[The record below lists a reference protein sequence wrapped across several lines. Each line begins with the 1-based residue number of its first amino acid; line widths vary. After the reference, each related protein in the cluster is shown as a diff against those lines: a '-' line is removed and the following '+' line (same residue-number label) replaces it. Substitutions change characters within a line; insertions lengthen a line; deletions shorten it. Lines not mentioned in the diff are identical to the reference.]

1 MQRTLR
7 IIVLNPKGGSGKT
20 TLATNLAAY
29 FASHGIKTALI
40 DYDSQGSSTDWL
52 ERRPHDYPA
61 IQCIS
66 AYRQPEGMTR
76 SFAMRT
82 EPGTEIVIT
91 DTPAALDL
99 LRFSAELNQA
109 DAILIP
115 VLPSE
120 IDIRAA
126 TDCVERLLT
135 KVRVRDS
142 EQRIAVLANRA
153 KANTKVYKKLVG
165 VLTSMSIPFI
175 TTLRDSQNY
184 ISSAEEGIGLFEMQN
199 TGVARDLKT
208 WQPVV
213 EWLSSRGCDVR
224 RPIPEQKPEQK
235 AKPAAEQT
243 AELKPEAQPE
253 QPAAPSDG
261 VA

>member
-1 MQRTLR
+1 MQR

-40 DYDSQGSSTDWL
+40 DHDSQGSSTDWL
-52 ERRPHDYPA
+52 ERRPHEYPT

-66 AYRQPEGMTR
+66 AYQQAHGITR
-76 SFAMRT
+76 SFALRT
-82 EPGTEIVIT
+82 EPGTEVVIT

-99 LRFSAELNQA
+99 MKFTQPLNQA

-115 VLPSE
+115 VLPSA

-126 TDCVERLLT
+126 TDCVDKLLH
-135 KVRVRDS
+135 KVRVHDP
-142 EQRIAVLANRA
+142 ETRIGVVANRA
-153 KANTKVYKKLVG
+153 KTNTKIYKT
-165 VLTSMSIPFI
+165 LTSVLESLRIPFI

-184 ISSAEEGIGLFEMQN
+184 VSSADEGIGLFEMQKP
-199 TGVARDLKT
+199 GMVKDLKS

-213 EWLSSRGCDVR
+213 EWLVTRGCDVQR
-224 RPIPEQKPEQK
+224 GQ
-235 AKPAAEQT
+235 AQT
-243 AELKPEAQPE
+243 
-253 QPAAPSDG
+253 S
-261 VA
+261 

>member
-1 MQRTLR
+1 MQR

-52 ERRPHDYPA
+52 ERRPHEYAP
-61 IQCIS
+61 IQGIS
-66 AYRQPEGMTR
+66 AFRHPHGVTR

-82 EPGTEIVIT
+82 EPGTEVVIT

-99 LRFSAELNQA
+99 MQFSAMLNQA

-126 TDCVERLLT
+126 TDCVSRLLD
-135 KVRVRDS
+135 KLRVRDA
-142 EQRIAVLANRA
+142 ELRIAVLANRA
-153 KANTKVYKKLVG
+153 RTNTRVYKKLAA

-184 ISSAEEGIGLFEMQN
+184 ISSAEEGIGLFEMQK
-199 TGVARDLKT
+199 TGMVRDLKS

-213 EWLSSRGCDVR
+213 EWLCSRGCDVR
-224 RPIPEQKPEQK
+224 QGDSTTRHERD
-235 AKPAAEQT
+235 AAVT
-243 AELKPEAQPE
+243 PGAH
-253 QPAAPSDG
+253 
-261 VA
+261 

>member
-1 MQRTLR
+1 MQR

-40 DYDSQGSSTDWL
+40 DHDSQGSSSDWL
-52 ERRPHDYPA
+52 ERRPHEYPA
-61 IQCIS
+61 IQGIA
-66 AYRQPEGMTR
+66 AYRQPHGVTR

-82 EPGTEIVIT
+82 EPGTEVVIT
-91 DTPAALDL
+91 DTPAALDIMQ
-99 LRFSAELNQA
+99 FSSVLNQA

-126 TDCVERLLT
+126 TDCVTRLLT
-135 KVRVRDS
+135 KSRLHDA
-142 EQRIAVLANRA
+142 ELRIAVLANRA
-153 KANTKVYKKLVG
+153 KTNTKVYKKLAT

-184 ISSAEEGIGLFEMQN
+184 ISSAEEGIGLFEMQRN
-199 TGVARDLKT
+199 GMVRDLKS
-208 WQPVV
+208 WEPVV
-213 EWLSSRGCDVR
+213 EWLCSRGCDVR
-224 RPIPEQKPEQK
+224 RGDERGKQRAPAIPLNEG
-235 AKPAAEQT
+235 A
-243 AELKPEAQPE
+243 
-253 QPAAPSDG
+253 G
-261 VA
+261 